1 MFIQI
6 GDFEIYEYDKNNPD
20 QRHLKYVLN
29 NNDDFLKYVTKK
41 IEERLKEGK
50 ILPGGGLSIDGSY
63 LVKYKGEFVGY
74 IRLEN
79 LRWNGTLDIEW
90 AVSPEFQNQKLGTK
104 IVRTLSEYIFKN
116 YQQVLKIRGIIDKSN
131 YRSKALAKSV
141 GFEEEKKDENY
152 IYVTKSR

>member
-50 ILPGGGLSIDGSY
+50 ILPGGGVI
-63 LVKYKGEFVGY
+63 
-74 IRLEN
+74 N
-79 LRWNGTLDIEW
+79 
-90 AVSPEFQNQKLGTK
+90 
-104 IVRTLSEYIFKN
+104 
-116 YQQVLKIRGIIDKSN
+116 
-131 YRSKALAKSV
+131 
-141 GFEEEKKDENY
+141 
-152 IYVTKSR
+152 

>member
-50 ILPGGGLSIDGSY
+50 ILPGGGL
-63 LVKYKGEFVGY
+63 
-74 IRLEN
+74 
-79 LRWNGTLDIEW
+79 
-90 AVSPEFQNQKLGTK
+90 
-104 IVRTLSEYIFKN
+104 
-116 YQQVLKIRGIIDKSN
+116 
-131 YRSKALAKSV
+131 
-141 GFEEEKKDENY
+141 
-152 IYVTKSR
+152 

>member
-50 ILPGGGLSIDGSY
+50 ILPGGGYQLMVLTLSNT
-63 LVKYKGEFVGY
+63 K
-74 IRLEN
+74 EN
-79 LRWNGTLDIEW
+79 L
-90 AVSPEFQNQKLGTK
+90 
-104 IVRTLSEYIFKN
+104 
-116 YQQVLKIRGIIDKSN
+116 
-131 YRSKALAKSV
+131 LATSV
-141 GFEEEKKDENY
+141 
-152 IYVTKSR
+152 

>member
-1 MFIQI
+1 MCI
-6 GDFEIYEYDKNNPD
+6 
-20 QRHLKYVLN
+20 RHRG
-29 NNDDFLKYVTKK
+29 
-41 IEERLKEGK
+41 E
-50 ILPGGGLSIDGSY
+50 GLSIDGFY
-63 LVKYKGEFVGY
+63 LVKYKDEFVGY

-116 YQQVLKIRGIIDKSN
+116 YQQVIKIRGIIDKSN

>member
-104 IVRTLSEYIFKN
+104 IVRTLSE
-116 YQQVLKIRGIIDKSN
+116 
-131 YRSKALAKSV
+131 
-141 GFEEEKKDENY
+141 
-152 IYVTKSR
+152 